1 MRPTIQDI
9 TASNLRILVLK
20 GETLNICFNNNLI
33 FVPSR
38 LRVTEETVREE
49 FGKFGEVVDVRGA
62 GLFDEVQ
69 AFSTSVCVV
78 H

>member
-1 MRPTIQDI
+1 MRHVDYLY
-9 TASNLRILVLK
+9 SLYL
-20 GETLNICFNNNLI
+20 NNNSI

-38 LRVTEETVREE
+38 LRVTEDTVREE

-69 AFSTSVCVV
+69 AFSNIV